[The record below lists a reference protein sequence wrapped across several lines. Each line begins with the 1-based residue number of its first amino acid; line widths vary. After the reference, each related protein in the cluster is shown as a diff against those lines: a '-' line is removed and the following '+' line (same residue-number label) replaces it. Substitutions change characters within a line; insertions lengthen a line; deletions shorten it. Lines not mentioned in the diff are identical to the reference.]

1 LSRSQKLV
9 KVQYLNCGQMRVP
22 GCKNHYKSVL
32 SAGAKV
38 EDPPTGGAE
47 IPPWR
52 GKNRPAFSIKKRETT
67 YPYCPCHGQLI
78 ILMIFILVY
87 LI

>member
-1 LSRSQKLV
+1 
-9 KVQYLNCGQMRVP
+9 
-22 GCKNHYKSVL
+22 L

-67 YPYCPCHGQLI
+67 YPYCPC
-78 ILMIFILVY
+78 
-87 LI
+87 